1 MAGVDP
7 TNTQL
12 EEQDEEMF
20 DRMDRARQCKDAI
33 HEAMLKRFE
42 LIEKHKHES
51 EEKEKMKNMSEAE
64 RIKRESEERERREA
78 ERLREEEMRRKKEEL
93 ERDRKREEEASR
105 QRMIAQLR
113 TLMGRQLDMSVVG
126 SMDVDELT
134 SYLGI
139 MTEKAERERKQ
150 RVQKESEK
158 QLYLARALREAV
170 LSPTEAFF
178 TSKHDECV
186 AYWSKT
192 FDTMYEQKKQQQER
206 ISAVRPIADRVASFL
221 PTFATTVS
229 SRRIE
234 TLKAEVE
241 KRFQAAEKKRLE
253 EEAKKRAE
261 EEARR
266 KIEEERRKAE
276 EERRKAEEE
285 RRKAEEE
292 RRLREQMEFERV
304 EAARKEREE
313 HEKKL
318 REERLAKMHLDS
330 DDDEE
335 MKRPR
340 RRAPRAPPAS
350 APAPAPTPA
359 PIPVPTPTPAPRKLV
374 DEEDEWQE
382 VTIKR
387 KGRKAPK

>member
-1 MAGVDP
+1 MAAVDP

-192 FDTMYEQKKQQQER
+192 FDTMYG
-206 ISAVRPIADRVASFL
+206 
-221 PTFATTVS
+221 T
-229 SRRIE
+229 
-234 TLKAEVE
+234 
-241 KRFQAAEKKRLE
+241 
-253 EEAKKRAE
+253 EEATAG
-261 EEARR
+261 ADQCC
-266 KIEEERRKAE
+266 A
-276 EERRKAEEE
+276 
-285 RRKAEEE
+285 
-292 RRLREQMEFERV
+292 
-304 EAARKEREE
+304 
-313 HEKKL
+313 
-318 REERLAKMHLDS
+318 S
-330 DDDEE
+330 DC
-335 MKRPR
+335 
-340 RRAPRAPPAS
+340 
-350 APAPAPTPA
+350 
-359 PIPVPTPTPAPRKLV
+359 
-374 DEEDEWQE
+374 
-382 VTIKR
+382 
-387 KGRKAPK
+387 